1 MSVEQ
6 RDPHSGYLTTGH
18 EWNGITEL
26 NTPVPRPVY
35 VFLILTVVFSVVYWV
50 LMPAWPLGS
59 SFTKG
64 LLGADD
70 RAALARSIQQATAT
84 RSAWTDQIAGK
95 SFAEIE
101 ADPRLMADV
110 RRAGHTLF
118 GDNCSVCHGRDARGG
133 KGFPNLTTSSWLW
146 GGSPEAIAETIRV
159 GINAPHADS
168 RVSQMPAFGRDGI
181 LKRDEMENVVAYVLS
196 LSKPPAL
203 GDKVA
208 AERITAGKAVFAA
221 NCVACHGAEA
231 KGNPELGAPDLTDAH
246 WIHGNDENSIYAD
259 VWGGLKGQMPGWEGR
274 LTPIERKILV
284 LYLIDL
290 RSKRP

>member
-70 RAALARSIQQATAT
+70 RAALARSIQQATAA
-84 RSAWTDQIAGK
+84 RSAWTDQIAAK

-101 ADPRLMADV
+101 ADPRLMVDV

-159 GINAPHADS
+159 GINAPHTDS

-196 LSKPPAL
+196 LSKPPAP

-231 KGNPELGAPDLTDAH
+231 KGNTELGAPDLTDAH